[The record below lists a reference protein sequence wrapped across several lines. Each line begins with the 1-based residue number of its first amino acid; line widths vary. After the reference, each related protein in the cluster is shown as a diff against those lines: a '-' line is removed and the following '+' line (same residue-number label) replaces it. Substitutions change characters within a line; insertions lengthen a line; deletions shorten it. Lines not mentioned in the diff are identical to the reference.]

1 MDFVFSDAEEKFRA
15 EVRQFLEQ
23 QLPADFADRAFI
35 GSIDTDERSDMA
47 RRVTKELAARK
58 WLAMAWPKEFGG
70 DDASHMQQL
79 IYNEETTYAAMPGG
93 GGMGVAWVG
102 PAIMLYGS
110 DEQKQQYLPRI
121 TGGDDIWCTL
131 YSEPGAGSDLASLQ
145 TRAER
150 DGDFYRINGQKIWT
164 SGGHLANMGWLAART
179 DPGAPKHR
187 GISTFMVPMDTPGIS
202 VRPLHN
208 LAGEHNFNEVYFD
221 DVRIPAENL
230 VGVEN
235 RGWYQ
240 VATALDFE
248 RSGVGAYASGKRN
261 IERLVTA
268 ARVDPTLVDR
278 NPKARFELAD
288 RWIELQ
294 VGFNIA
300 YRIPFL
306 QSQGAIPNHEASV
319 SKLYGSE
326 LAQRIAGTGM
336 HLLGLEG
343 QIVPGSPHSQLGG
356 AFARSY
362 LNSMSSTI
370 AGGTSEIQRNIIAQR
385 GLGLP
390 RG

>member
-1 MDFVFSDAEEKFRA
+1 MDFQFTDADERFRA
-15 EVRQFLEQ
+15 EIRRFLQQ
-23 QLPADFADRAFI
+23 QLPADWADRAFV
-35 GSIDTDERSDMA
+35 GDVETDERSDIA
-47 RRVTKELAARK
+47 RRVTKALADNQ

-70 DDASHMQQL
+70 LDASHMQQL
-79 IYNEETTYAAMPGG
+79 IYNEETSYASMPGG

-102 PAIMLYGS
+102 PAIMLYGT
-110 DEQKQQYLPRI
+110 DEQKEHYLPRI

-145 TRAER
+145 TRAVR
-150 DGDFYRINGQKIWT
+150 DGDEYVINGQKIWT
-164 SGGHLANMGWLAART
+164 SGGHTANMGWLAART
-179 DPGAPKHR
+179 DPNAPKHR
-187 GISTFMVPMDTPGIS
+187 GISTFVVPMDAPGIS
-202 VRPLHN
+202 VRPLPN
-208 LAGEHNFNEVYFD
+208 LAGEHHFNEVYFE

-248 RSGVGAYASGKRN
+248 RSGVGAYANGKHN
-261 IERLVTA
+261 VERLVGA
-268 ARVDPTLVDR
+268 AKTDPSLVQR
-278 NPKARFELAD
+278 NPAARFELAD

-300 YRIPFL
+300 YRIPYL
-306 QSQGAIPNHEASV
+306 QSQGSIPNHEASV

-326 LAQRIAGTGM
+326 LSQRIASTGM
-336 HLLGLEG
+336 HLLGMEG
-343 QIVPGSPHSQLGG
+343 QVVPGSPHAKLGG
-356 AFARSY
+356 AFARAYMSAV
-362 LNSMSSTI
+362 SSTI
-370 AGGTSEIQRNIIAQR
+370 AAGTSEIQRNIIAQR